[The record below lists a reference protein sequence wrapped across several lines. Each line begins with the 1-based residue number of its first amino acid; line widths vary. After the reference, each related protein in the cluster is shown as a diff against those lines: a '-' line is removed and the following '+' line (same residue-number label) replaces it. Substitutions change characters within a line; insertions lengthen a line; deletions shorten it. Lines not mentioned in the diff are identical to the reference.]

1 MRTFFLL
8 AILHFAIISCNND
21 NTSKDVQD
29 DTSKAQGETSQM
41 QAPPDPI
48 VKDSLPKADAI
59 AWIKNYK
66 DNPYRLQMVKL
77 DGDKLMRLI
86 NASDSVRLWMAV
98 NPANK
103 VTMIL
108 QQKRKSS
115 SDRPFIY
122 YDLQSLSKETSTSSA
137 ETFLCPEPPNCDVF
151 IEL

>member
-8 AILHFAIISCNND
+8 AILHVAIISCNND

-29 DTSKAQGETSQM
+29 DTSKSPDEASQL

-48 VKDSLPKADAI
+48 VGDSLPQADAI

-66 DNPYRLQMVKL
+66 DNPYKLQMAKL

-86 NASDSVRLWMAV
+86 NASDSIRLWMAV
-98 NPANK
+98 NPSNK

-108 QQKRKSS
+108 QQKRESS
-115 SDRPFIY
+115 SPRPFIY
-122 YDLQSLSKETSTSSA
+122 YDLQSLSKEASTTNA